1 MAEATVVR
9 LPVVQTSERGTNAR
23 EKILEVAEQLIVQY
37 GSNGFSYR
45 HISDAIG
52 IRKAS
57 IHHHFP
63 TKVDLILELGE
74 IKAGSFFTRMNQIM
88 VSKAS
93 ALEKLDRYFGL
104 FEENFIHGCGA
115 SVSFF
120 GMLGAEIESQDD
132 RVASGVRNFFRENI
146 SRLSAMIA
154 EGMEEGTLRR
164 TGNPEVMAAAIFS
177 MLEGAMIIVRAGGDV
192 SQYSQIIAHILQL
205 ITADDGTP

>member
-1 MAEATVVR
+1 MAEAIVVR
-9 LPVVQTSERGTNAR
+9 LPVVHTGERTSNAR
-23 EKILEVAEQLIVQY
+23 ERILEVAEQLIVQY

-74 IKAGSFFTRMNQIM
+74 IKGGNFFTRMNQIM
-88 VSKAS
+88 VSKKS
-93 ALEKLDRYFGL
+93 VLQKLDEYFGL

-132 RVASGVRNFFRENI
+132 RVASRVRSFFKENI
-146 SRLSAMIA
+146 SRLSALIA
-154 EGMEEGTLRR
+154 EGMQEGTLRG
-164 TGNPEVMAAAIFS
+164 TGNPEIMAAAIFS
-177 MLEGAMIIVRAGGDV
+177 MLEGAMIIVRAGGEMGK
-192 SQYSQIIAHILQL
+192 YSEIITHIVQL
-205 ITADDGTP
+205 ITANDRTP